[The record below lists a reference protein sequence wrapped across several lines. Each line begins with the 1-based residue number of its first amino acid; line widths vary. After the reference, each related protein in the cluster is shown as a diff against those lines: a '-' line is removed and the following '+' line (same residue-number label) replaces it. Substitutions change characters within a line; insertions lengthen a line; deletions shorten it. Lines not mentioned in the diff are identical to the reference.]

1 MKNDFRRRWF
11 GASCNFFPQQERFGP
26 AIVAHQ
32 SNGLHPLAAERGA
45 IVNLHPLQLACATLA
60 IVFTLGLFGATQWLR
75 QQQLNS
81 QQPRLALQ
89 LAATP
94 L

>member
-1 MKNDFRRRWF
+1 
-11 GASCNFFPQQERFGP
+11 
-26 AIVAHQ
+26 
-32 SNGLHPLAAERGA
+32 
-45 IVNLHPLQLACATLA
+45 VNLHPLQLACATLA

>member
-1 MKNDFRRRWF
+1 
-11 GASCNFFPQQERFGP
+11 
-26 AIVAHQ
+26 
-32 SNGLHPLAAERGA
+32 
-45 IVNLHPLQLACATLA
+45 VNLHPLQLACATLA
-60 IVFTLGLFGATQWLR
+60 IVFVLGLFGATQWLR
-75 QQQLNS
+75 QHQLNS